1 MHPLYYFQEEDFFLE
16 EENHVFTNQKV
27 HKGLKDFGEKLHYAF
42 ISLPCSSQG
51 K

>member
-1 MHPLYYFQEEDFFLE
+1 MHPLHYFQEENDFL
-16 EENHVFTNQKV
+16 EENHVFTDQKV
-27 HKGLKDFGEKLHYAF
+27 HEGLKDFGEQLHCAF